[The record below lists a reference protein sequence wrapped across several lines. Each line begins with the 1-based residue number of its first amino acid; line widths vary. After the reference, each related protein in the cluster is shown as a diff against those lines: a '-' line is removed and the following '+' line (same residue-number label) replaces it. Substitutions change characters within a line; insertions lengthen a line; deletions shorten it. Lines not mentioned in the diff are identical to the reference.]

1 LGYRYFR
8 NRTFNSAI
16 EKEAFVSV
24 VSKAT
29 RAAGNRFGINTMYYV
44 SFAFPTG
51 IRQNFSVDIDTYNTL
66 TEHDV
71 GILTYKQ
78 YDEDLFFIDFEIQ
91 S

>member
-1 LGYRYFR
+1 
-8 NRTFNSAI
+8 
-16 EKEAFVSV
+16 
-24 VSKAT
+24 
-29 RAAGNRFGINTMYYV
+29 MYYV